1 MSEMKDGVVRAG
13 PFEWE
18 LPVGYVPGM
27 RVPGRFFLSE
37 ALAGTLEEGALR
49 QLANVATLPGIRCC
63 SLAMPDIH
71 WGYGFPIG
79 GVGAFDLTEGVVSP
93 GGVGF
98 DINCGVR
105 LLSTPLREAELR
117 GKAEVIED
125 LYRAVP
131 TGVGARSPQRLG
143 KADLKSMLEDGASW
157 AVEAGLGVER
167 DLDRCEGNG
176 RMDEADPSKVSDK
189 ALQRGLPQSGT
200 LGAGNHFLE
209 LQVVDEVYDPAA
221 AAAFGVEEGHVAVMI
236 HCGSRGLGHQ
246 VCTDYIQV
254 LEAATKRYGIALP
267 DRQLAC
273 APIDSPEGRAY
284 VGAMAAAANYAW
296 ANRQVIT
303 HQVRQLF
310 GQRFGLS
317 EGDLPLVYDVAHNIA
332 KFEEHEVAGRRE
344 QVCVH
349 RKGATRAFGPGAPGL
364 PADLVGHGQPV
375 IIPGSMGTPS
385 FLLRGTEEAMRRTFG
400 STCHGAGRVMSRS
413 GAKKQLAGRD
423 VREALRR
430 DGIIVRA
437 PNDASIAE
445 EAPSVYK
452 SSTEVVRVV
461 HEVGLGRLVARLRPI
476 GVIKG

>member
-1 MSEMKDGVVRAG
+1 MSDIMKGATRIG

-18 LPVGYVPGM
+18 LPVGFVLGM

-49 QLANVATLPGIRCC
+49 QLANVATLPGIRSC

-79 GVGAFDLTEGVVSP
+79 GVGAFDLTEGVISP

-105 LLSTPLREAELR
+105 LVATPLTEADL
-117 GKAEVIED
+117 GDKQAVIEE
-125 LYRAVP
+125 LFHAVP
-131 TGVGARSPQRLG
+131 TGVGARSAQRLG
-143 KADLKSMLEDGASW
+143 KEDLRSMLNEGARW
-157 AVEAGLGVER
+157 AVEAGLGLEH
-167 DLDRCEGNG
+167 DLERCEGFG
-176 RMDEADPSKVSDK
+176 RMEEADASKVSAK
-189 ALQRGLPQSGT
+189 ALQRGMPQSGT

-209 LQVVDEVYDPAA
+209 LQVVDEVFDPEV
-221 AAAFGVEEGHVAVMI
+221 AAAFGLEAGTVAVMI

-254 LEAATKRYGIALP
+254 LEAATKRYGITLP

-273 APIDSPEGRAY
+273 APIDSPEGRSY
-284 VGAMAAAANYAW
+284 FGAMAAAANYAW
-296 ANRQVIT
+296 ANRQVIM
-303 HQVRQLF
+303 HQVREVL
-310 GQRFGLS
+310 GQRFGLAP
-317 EGDLPLVYDVAHNIA
+317 EDLPLVYDVAHNIA
-332 KFEEHEVAGRRE
+332 KIEEHAVAGGRE
-344 QVCVH
+344 RVCVH
-349 RKGATRAFGPGAPGL
+349 RKGATRAFGPGASGL
-364 PADLVGHGQPV
+364 PPDLAAHGQPV

-385 FLLRGTEEAMRRTFG
+385 FLLRGTDEAMRRSFG

-413 GAKKQLAGRD
+413 GAKKQLAGAE
-423 VREALRR
+423 VKEALRR
-430 DGIIVRA
+430 DGILVRA
-437 PNDASIAE
+437 PNDAAIAE

>member
-1 MSEMKDGVVRAG
+1 MIQGVTRIS

-18 LPVGYVPGM
+18 LPIGFVPGM
-27 RVPGRFFLSE
+27 RVPGRFYLSD

-49 QLANVATLPGIRCC
+49 QLANVATLPGIVCC

-105 LLSTPLREAELR
+105 LLATPLREADLGRKTEL
-117 GKAEVIED
+117 VED

-131 TGVGARSPQRLG
+131 TGVGARSKQRLG
-143 KADLKSMLEDGASW
+143 KTDLRSMLEEGA
-157 AVEAGLGVER
+157 AFTVRQGFGVER
-167 DLDRCEGNG
+167 DLDRCEGRG
-176 RMDEADPSKVSDK
+176 RMDEADTSKVSEK
-189 ALQRGLPQSGT
+189 ALLRGLPQSGT

-209 LQVVDEVYDPAA
+209 LQVVDEVYDPEA
-221 AAAFGVEEGHVAVMI
+221 AAAFGVQPGMVAVMI

-246 VCTDYIQV
+246 VCTDYITT
-254 LEAATKRYGIALP
+254 LEVATKRYGFTLP

-273 APIDSPEGRAY
+273 APIGSTEGQAY
-284 VGAMAAAANYAW
+284 IGAMAAAANYAW
-296 ANRQVIT
+296 ANRQSIT
-303 HQVRQLF
+303 HAVRELLEK
-310 GQRFGLS
+310 RFGLS
-317 EGDLPLVYDVAHNIA
+317 AEETPLVYDVAHNIA
-332 KFEEHEVAGRRE
+332 KFEEHEVNGRRIP
-344 QVCVH
+344 VCVH
-349 RKGATRAFGPGAPGL
+349 RKGATRAFGPGTLGL
-364 PADLVGHGQPV
+364 PRGLEAIGQPV

-385 FLLRGTEEAMRRTFG
+385 FLLRGTEEAMHRTFG

-413 GAKKQLAGRD
+413 GAKKQLAGKD

-430 DGIIVRA
+430 DGILVRA
-437 PNDASIAE
+437 PNDAAIAE

-461 HEVGLGRLVARLRPI
+461 HEVGLGRLVARLRPV